1 MKKIYVIIN
10 TNASVGNGFE
20 KWESIKSIFE
30 ENEFSYD
37 YDITES
43 KNHATVLAIK
53 AVKNNCKTIIIA
65 GGDGTANEVI
75 NGLII
80 QDPEFVKDVNI
91 GIIPIG
97 TGNDWCRS
105 LEIPNSIEKS
115 IDIIKNGRTIKHDVG
130 MVEYSENERRKKRYF
145 INIAGLGFDSI
156 VLKKTNEVKEKK
168 AIKSKE
174 RPKKKNGERTYL
186 QVLLKTLLFYKPVK
200 MSIEIDNQKAFSKNV
215 FSMAI
220 GIGRYNG
227 NVMHQLPNAILND
240 GLFDI
245 NIIRAVSKARIIKNL
260 GALYNGTIHKK
271 KIVSMHQAKT
281 VKIEAESFALVETDG
296 ELMGESPF
304 EFRILPNAI
313 NVFSSLE

>member
-1 MKKIYVIIN
+1 MKKVYVIIN
-10 TNASVGNGFE
+10 TTASVGNGWE
-20 KWESIKSIFE
+20 KWMRIKSILDKNKFA
-30 ENEFSYD
+30 YD

-53 AVKNNCKTIIIA
+53 AVNNNCKTIIIA

-80 QDPEFVKDVNI
+80 QDPSSVKDVNI

-105 LEIPNSIEKS
+105 LEIPNSIEEA
-115 IDIIKNGRTIKHDVG
+115 IDIIKIGRTIKHDVG
-130 MVEYSENERRKKRYF
+130 IVEYSENERRKKRYF

-174 RPKKKNGERTYL
+174 QSKKKNNERTYL

-200 MSIEIDNQKAFSKNV
+200 MVVEMDEEKAFSKNV
-215 FSMAI
+215 FSMAV
-220 GIGRYNG
+220 GIGKFNG
-227 NVMHQLPNAILND
+227 NGMQQLPNALLND

-245 NIIRAVSKARIIKNL
+245 NIIRAVSKVRIIKNL

-271 KIVSMHQAKT
+271 SIVSMYRAKK
-281 VKIEAESFALVETDG
+281 VKIKTESFALVETDG
-296 ELMGESPF
+296 ELLGESPF
-304 EFRILPNAI
+304 EFSILPQAI